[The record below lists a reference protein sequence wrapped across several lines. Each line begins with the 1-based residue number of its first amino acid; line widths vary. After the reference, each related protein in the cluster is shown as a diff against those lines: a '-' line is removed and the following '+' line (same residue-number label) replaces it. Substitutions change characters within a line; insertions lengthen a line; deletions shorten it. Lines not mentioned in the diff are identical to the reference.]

1 VLGPLWGAGVT
12 GLLGGVRFGIVADWR
27 WVFALNVPLALVVT
41 LVLAL
46 TWRGHEHRQERA
58 GAAGFDWPG
67 ALALTAALALLNLAL
82 SSGAEAGAGGARAF
96 GAEAN
101 PLAAYR
107 LPLLAGAAV
116 AFALFLIAAWR
127 ARSPLIPLGLF
138 RDRVFGAAN
147 AANLLVGAAL
157 IVVMVD
163 VPLLVAL
170 LLPESERISLVSALL
185 LTPFTL
191 AMAAGAVL
199 GGLLAER
206 LGYRG
211 IAAAGLLL
219 AALGFWRLG
228 GWPSSLAYPRMIAD
242 LTVCGLGFGLVIA
255 PVGAAAIN
263 SAPPGFLG
271 IASSLVIVMRLVGMM
286 AGISALTSWGV
297 SRLNALIAELPP
309 LAQNP
314 GEPVAAYLQRQAQY
328 AAEQSIALTLDV
340 LQRTF
345 TIAGVICLVALVPA
359 LLLAHR
365 ADAGGEAPRLGGLR

>member
-1 VLGPLWGAGVT
+1 VT
-12 GLLGGVRFGIVADWR
+12 GLLGGDRGPRLGVVADWR
-27 WVFALNVPLALVVT
+27 WVFALNVPLALAVT
-41 LVLAL
+41 LALAL
-46 TWRGHEHRQERA
+46 TWRGPAQSQERA
-58 GAAGFDWPG
+58 AAGPFDWPG

-116 AFALFLIAAWR
+116 AFALFLGAARR

-138 RDRVFGAAN
+138 RERVFGAAN

-170 LLPESERISLVSALL
+170 LLPETARISLVSALL

-191 AMAAGAVL
+191 AMAAGAGL

-206 LGYRG
+206 LGYRAV
-211 IAAAGLLL
+211 AAAGLLL

-263 SAPPGFLG
+263 SAPRGALG
-271 IASSLVIVMRLVGMM
+271 IASSLVMVMRLVGMM
-286 AGISALTSWGV
+286 AGLSALTSWGV
-297 SRLNALIAELPP
+297 SRLNASIATLPP
-309 LAQNP
+309 LAQAP

-328 AAEQSIALTLDV
+328 AAERSIALTLDV
-340 LQRTF
+340 LHQTF
-345 TIAGVICLVALVPA
+345 AIAGVICLVALVPA

-365 ADAGGEAPRLGGLR
+365 TDAGEAAPRLRGLR